1 MTCTVS
7 AQAIPDSALHW
18 VYKTHTDEMSG
29 ESGYS
34 AIVVSPD
41 TPPMSDG
48 NNMVSLVFYIKGKM
62 MFSLLSFLKGM
73 IPPST
78 TTVEVKFDDGPVEYF
93 ACESNSDKLNSLV
106 LTSSKVIL
114 KRLEASHKMMI
125 RVPFYQEESKIFHFN
140 IEGFKLP
147 GT

>member
-1 MTCTVS
+1 
-7 AQAIPDSALHW
+7 
-18 VYKTHTDEMSG
+18 
-29 ESGYS
+29 
-34 AIVVSPD
+34 
-41 TPPMSDG
+41 
-48 NNMVSLVFYIKGKM
+48 
-62 MFSLLSFLKGM
+62 M